1 MIRNGVLPT
10 ASGPRPHP
18 CLITWLSRLQILN
31 SVGRSCSVCG
41 LGAMGYPSLVYQ
53 QDQMHPLHLRC
64 HTSIRKSQHLSSA
77 AYLRPS
83 FEEVGLQQELVLVKP
98 CQ

>member
-31 SVGRSCSVCG
+31 SVG
-41 LGAMGYPSLVYQ
+41 
-53 QDQMHPLHLRC
+53 
-64 HTSIRKSQHLSSA
+64 SSA
-77 AYLRPS
+77 LSVVLEPWDIQVWFTSRTKCTHFILGVTPQ
-83 FEEVGLQQELVLVKP
+83 FETVST
-98 CQ
+98 CQAQHI